1 MSGRIRFKSTGG
13 RIAFEEVESEEEYS
27 VVKIKVSAE
36 NGVLSTV
43 KIDWS
48 IPCIGVLSQWNPMLD
63 TNRCLMPDWSP
74 VECRSRSVFGAPI
87 QVHIG
92 GRNENKCTVAL
103 ADGKIPCKIRSGVYE
118 ETAEIRYKL
127 ELFFDENLKI
137 TEYETELLADR
148 REIPFYD
155 AIDGVRL
162 WWENHGYRNTASP
175 DFVKMPMYSTWYS
188 MHQRLRTD
196 ELTEELRVASRY
208 GMKAV
213 IVDDGW
219 QTGNN
224 GRGYAYCGDWQ
235 PAESKIPDMRALVDA
250 VHGMGMKY
258 IMWYSVPFVGKNSA
272 AYKKFDGKFLKIC
285 EDRWAILDPR
295 CKSVRDYLADIYESA
310 VREWDIDGL
319 KLDFIDSFEL
329 PDKDLRTQDMDI
341 ISIEDALCALLD
353 EVRERI
359 RAVKPD
365 AVIEFRQNYMGPAM
379 LRYADMMRAADSP
392 CDALRNRIFTV
403 NLRLTSGR
411 CAVHSDMLMW
421 NMQDT
426 PEGAAMQLINVFFA
440 VPQISVRMCELGG
453 AHAEMLAFYLGVWKK
468 YRECILDGKLRAY
481 NPEANYSMVTS
492 ETEEEIVVALYSRN
506 YVALNKEY
514 EKIVIIN
521 GSSDGSIIFSA
532 PGGDYTANVY
542 NCTGQKCISDM
553 EVKTSFDII
562 DVPRMGMAELIC
574 RGI

>member
-1 MSGRIRFKSTGG
+1 MSGRIRFESTGG

-196 ELTEELRVASRY
+196 ELTEELRVATAGRPGITDGDTHTAAIGSRR
-208 GMKAV
+208 KAKFPICV
-213 IVDDGW
+213 HLL
-219 QTGNN
+219 
-224 GRGYAYCGDWQ
+224 
-235 PAESKIPDMRALVDA
+235 MR
-250 VHGMGMKY
+250 
-258 IMWYSVPFVGKNSA
+258 
-272 AYKKFDGKFLKIC
+272 C
-285 EDRWAILDPR
+285 
-295 CKSVRDYLADIYESA
+295 
-310 VREWDIDGL
+310 
-319 KLDFIDSFEL
+319 
-329 PDKDLRTQDMDI
+329 
-341 ISIEDALCALLD
+341 
-353 EVRERI
+353 
-359 RAVKPD
+359 
-365 AVIEFRQNYMGPAM
+365 
-379 LRYADMMRAADSP
+379 
-392 CDALRNRIFTV
+392 TV
-403 NLRLTSGR
+403 W
-411 CAVHSDMLMW
+411 V
-421 NMQDT
+421 
-426 PEGAAMQLINVFFA
+426 
-440 VPQISVRMCELGG
+440 
-453 AHAEMLAFYLGVWKK
+453 
-468 YRECILDGKLRAY
+468 
-481 NPEANYSMVTS
+481 
-492 ETEEEIVVALYSRN
+492 
-506 YVALNKEY
+506 
-514 EKIVIIN
+514 
-521 GSSDGSIIFSA
+521 
-532 PGGDYTANVY
+532 
-542 NCTGQKCISDM
+542 
-553 EVKTSFDII
+553 
-562 DVPRMGMAELIC
+562 
-574 RGI
+574 